1 MKVMITGGAGFIG
14 SNIADRLAQEG
25 HELIVLDDLSSGA
38 REQVPGGA
46 NFYQMELDS
55 RWIGRVVGREKPDA
69 ICHLGAQIS
78 VRRSVEDPY
87 FDAHVNI
94 MGSLQLIEAARR
106 QNVKRFLFASTGGA
120 IYGDTDVMPTPES
133 HLAMPVSPYGTSKL
147 SVEHYLHCF
156 HSMYGLSYAALRLAN
171 VYGPRQDPHGEA
183 GVVAIFSRALLSGKT
198 PTINGDGT
206 QTRDYVYVGDVVEAF
221 VAALGSDVSGSFNVG
236 TGVETDVNAL
246 YDLIAAAAGSSAPAA
261 HGPAKPG
268 EQRRSALDTTLIKET
283 IGWTPR
289 TTLAEGI
296 PQTVEFFR
304 DKVAEEA
311 AAS

>member
-1 MKVMITGGAGFIG
+1 MITGGAGFIG

-236 TGVETDVNAL
+236 TGVETDVNVL
-246 YDLIAAAAGSSAPAA
+246 YDLIAAAAGSSAPAE